1 MQLSLSVVPPDD
13 DDRVVGFVRDTVGKR
28 PEDAVA
34 ELGVGLVHHDRVV
47 LVGDPENLLVVG
59 VGLDGARVDRVGV
72 ELGFDEP
79 RPGLLDDGLAAFA
92 LLFALD
98 DLARPFVEAG
108 AAVETRLVFGKDRA
122 AAIDGVMR
130 EEDCAAELT
139 PAPTESI
146 ERILVPIPDVAE
158 FDRLPR
164 FVDVFC
170 EDSTAEITLFHVV
183 EGEEERERGEA
194 IVEETRAGLV
204 ESGFDAD
211 TVDARTVES
220 DAHDEEI
227 LRVADEY
234 GAVVMYE
241 ADSNLGDRIFG
252 TLPDRIA
259 RDTGDPVI
267 VVRRDY

>member
-1 MQLSLSVVPPDD
+1 MA
-13 DDRVVGFVRDTVGKR
+13 DTVLVPFELPD
-28 PEDAVA
+28 PEP
-34 ELGVGLVHHDRVV
+34 LSSV
-47 LVGDPENLLVVG
+47 LVDDLSSLDIVLLGHYGLPEQTPAK
-59 VGLDGARVDRVGV
+59 DAREQFG
-72 ELGFDEP
+72 EE
-79 RPGLLDDGLAAFA
+79 AQAT
-92 LLFALD
+92 LD

-130 EEDCAAELT
+130 EENCAAELT

-183 EGEEERERGEA
+183 EGEEERERGET

-204 ESGFDAD
+204 ESGFDAN

-241 ADSNLGDRIFG
+241 AESRLGDRIFG

-259 RDTGDPVI
+259 NETDDPVI

>member
-1 MQLSLSVVPPDD
+1 MADTILVPFELPDPEPLSSVLVDDLSSLD
-13 DDRVVGFVRDTVGKR
+13 
-28 PEDAVA
+28 
-34 ELGVGLVHHDRVV
+34 VV
-47 LVGDPENLLVVG
+47 LLGHYGLPEQTPAK
-59 VGLDGARVDRVGV
+59 DARKQFG
-72 ELGFDEP
+72 EE
-79 RPGLLDDGLAAFA
+79 AQAT
-92 LLFALD
+92 LD

-158 FDRLPR
+158 FDRLPK

-204 ESGFDAD
+204 ESGFDSD

-241 ADSNLGDRIFG
+241 ADSDLGDRIFG

-259 RDTGDPVI
+259 NETDDPVI